1 MTNIDLDS
9 LKSMKVAELRDIAA
23 KIGVENPEAIHKVQ
37 LRQVIADKVRENAA
51 SHDENSNEPSHSRDE
66 NSGSASSDS
75 KTDFNARKKEH
86 YENRS
91 SEPDKSQIYSSRT
104 HEEKN
109 YRHFDSEN
117 SHRHEYRRPPHS
129 NNHTGYRYKTS
140 GSEEEITEKKIKIR
154 NRSANTATRNVLR

>member
-1 MTNIDLDS
+1 MFISCTASFQEVKMTNIDLDS

-91 SEPDKSQIYSSRT
+91 IETSFFSCATGKSPAFICSSASFT
-104 HEEKN
+104 Q
-109 YRHFDSEN
+109 
-117 SHRHEYRRPPHS
+117 
-129 NNHTGYRYKTS
+129 S
-140 GSEEEITEKKIKIR
+140 GISPGINVCSSAIR
-154 NRSANTATRNVLR
+154 SSSI